1 MGLLKP
7 RDAEAVQKRLA
18 SDLEGPVTIRFFTN
32 STGGLQIPGTECEYC
47 PTTYQLLS
55 EVASLGSRISLE
67 VYNILTDPESARKY
81 GVERIPAIILSRD
94 NGSGVRFYGIPAGF
108 EFAVLLDDLIDVSRG
123 RTSLSERTKAALASL
138 EKDVHIQVFV
148 TPTCPY
154 CPKAS
159 RIAHAMAIESPRVRA
174 DVVEAMEFPM
184 LAERYNVYGVPKV
197 VINETTSFEGA
208 VPEDVFLD
216 YVLAAASMELL
227 DEGKRE

>member
-7 RDAEAVQKRLA
+7 KDAEAVRRRLA
-18 SDLEGPVTIRFFTN
+18 SDLAGPVTIRFFTN
-32 STGGLQIPGTECEYC
+32 STEGLEIPGAECEYC

-55 EVASLGSRISLE
+55 ELSSLEPRISLE
-67 VYNILTDPESARKY
+67 VHNILTDRESARKY
-81 GVERIPAIILSRD
+81 GVERIPAIILSRG

-108 EFAVLLDDLIDVSRG
+108 EFAVLLDDLVDVSRG
-123 RTSLSERTKAALASL
+123 QTSLSEKTKAALASL

-174 DVVEAMEFPM
+174 DVIEAMEFPA
-184 LAERYNVYGVPKV
+184 LAERYGVYGVPKV
-197 VINETTSFEGA
+197 VINEMTSFEGA
-208 VPEDVFLD
+208 LPEEAFVE
-216 YVLAAASMELL
+216 YVLAAASGELI
-227 DEGKRE
+227 G